1 MILHATERVIPQ
13 PGTTTDGQIEWDAP
27 KSLGWFLHA
36 AGTVAALPLIIASAV
51 GVMLTLTAVTICAG
65 HSVGMHRLPIHRAF
79 ATPLWLERILI
90 YLGSLVGMAGPFGMI
105 RAHDMRVWHQRQG
118 RPPHPFRTP
127 QASGATP
134 GGRCIADT
142 P

>member
-13 PGTTTDGQIEWDAP
+13 PGTTTEGHIEWDAP

-36 AGTVAALPLIIASAV
+36 AGTVAALPLICATGINGKASA
-51 GVMLTLTAVTICAG
+51 
-65 HSVGMHRLPIHRAF
+65 RPI
-79 ATPLWLERILI
+79 P
-90 YLGSLVGMAGPFGMI
+90 
-105 RAHDMRVWHQRQG
+105 
-118 RPPHPFRTP
+118 RTP